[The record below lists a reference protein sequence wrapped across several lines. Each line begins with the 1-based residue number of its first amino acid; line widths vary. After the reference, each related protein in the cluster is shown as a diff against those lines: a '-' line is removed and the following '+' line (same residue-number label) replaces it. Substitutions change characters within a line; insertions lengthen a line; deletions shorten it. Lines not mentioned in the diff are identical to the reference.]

1 MTSRMATSTLLL
13 VFLLAGSFS
22 ASNLSA
28 AQLGASPL
36 FGSSAVFNRDDPIA
50 VDEDNLGIDAPAD
63 WPVYEL
69 YDLFENLFQDR
80 GDPDQKRAVNI
91 NTIGE
96 VPDSS
101 WFTNRIGAREM

>member
-13 VFLLAGSFS
+13 VFLLPGSFS

-28 AQLGASPL
+28 AQLGAS
-36 FGSSAVFNRDDPIA
+36 AVFNRDDPVA
-50 VDEDNLGIDAPAD
+50 VDEDNLDIDAPAD

-80 GDPDQKRAVNI
+80 GDPEQKRAVNM
-91 NTIGE
+91 
-96 VPDSS
+96 
-101 WFTNRIGAREM
+101 NRIG